1 MKNSILDPQLQICNV
16 PSPSVPWRRSSSAC
30 WRPRSV
36 VVARERHL
44 RVGYCCAVVKRNSL
58 RRRPQIGVRACGSTP
73 ADARDPRAFLTSRWP
88 RGGAGHHGLISYT
101 TYSSPKHKSCG
112 TSDLEP
118 MRSTNERG
126 PQNIQHACATGPL
139 DTTVSLPGPLYS
151 HLACMHYSTRLEF
164 QINYPVSSMST
175 HKVIYFSLVFLR
187 NQQGNYCF
195 SMS

>member
-1 MKNSILDPQLQICNV
+1 LTHSYKFVMFHHHPCHDAAHHLPAGGQGRWWSLGSGIFAWATAA
-16 PSPSVPWRRSSSAC
+16 PSSNGTAC
-30 WRPRSV
+30 GGVPRSGCEL
-36 VVARERHL
+36 VAPRL
-44 RVGYCCAVVKRNSL
+44 R
-58 RRRPQIGVRACGSTP
+58 TP
-73 ADARDPRAFLTSRWP
+73 ATPGRSWRH
-88 RGGAGHHGLISYT
+88 GGPGEVLAIMVSSLILL
-101 TYSSPKHKSCG
+101 SSPKHKSCG